1 MIHQM
6 LVSENMSAPPNCA
19 ATSLE
24 TFPISETGRLLQRF
38 PKIELSYE
46 TISHKKVL
54 PPYDVAIAIPHG
66 KKYFAWFSF
75 YGAKNVVYF
84 LELNKER
91 KIVKIQMREHDLGA
105 KISCDTIV
113 YGVLLPDTN
122 MFVMEDMLMSEGFTM
137 KNATFKEK
145 LPWMYEFLQKTHGLG
160 FYVPALWNNVDA
172 NTDQETIHVPEQ
184 YRDLPYA
191 IHHIQYR
198 SFVQNL
204 PLVNVP
210 YNSFAT
216 VRKIAS
222 DTHAPPRPNGA
233 LTAIKTARIDITKP
247 QYKFRTIF
255 QVQADI
261 QYDIYHLYAYAKQ
274 KSTVY
279 YNVAYIP
286 NYKTSVM
293 MNQLF
298 RNIKENDNLDAI
310 EESDDEDD
318 FQNVMEDKYVDLE
331 KTLFVECQFHPKFK
345 RWVPLRVV
353 KQPCKVVHISQL

>member
-1 MIHQM
+1 M
-6 LVSENMSAPPNCA
+6 LDI
-19 ATSLE
+19 L
-24 TFPISETGRLLQRF
+24 PISETGRLLQRF

-54 PPYDVAIAIPHG
+54 PAYDVAIAIPHG

-75 YGAKNVVYF
+75 YGTKNVVYF

-91 KIVKIQMREHDLGA
+91 KIVKIQMREHNLGA

-113 YGVLLPDTN
+113 YGVLLPETDI
-122 MFVMEDMLMSEGFTM
+122 FVMEDMLMSCGFTM
-137 KNATFKEK
+137 KNATLKEK
-145 LPWMYEFLQKTHGLG
+145 LSWMYEFLQKTHVIG
-160 FYVPALWNNVDA
+160 FKIPALWSENRAIDNPMDNGSVV
-172 NTDQETIHVPEQ
+172 HVPEQ

-198 SFVQNL
+198 SFAQNL
-204 PLVNVP
+204 PYINVP

-233 LTAIKTARIDITKP
+233 LTVMKTARIDLTKP
-247 QYKFRTIF
+247 QYKYRTIF
-255 QVQADI
+255 QVSADI
-261 QYDIYHLYAYAKQ
+261 QYDIYHLYASKKQ
-274 KSTVY
+274 NSMVY
-279 YNVAYIP
+279 YHVAYIP

-293 MNQLF
+293 MNRLF
-298 RNIKENDNLDAI
+298 RNIRENENLDAI

-331 KTLFVECQFHPKFK
+331 KTLLIECQFHPKFK

-353 KQPCKVVHISQL
+353 NPPCKVVHISQL

>member
-1 MIHQM
+1 MF
-6 LVSENMSAPPNCA
+6 
-19 ATSLE
+19 E

-46 TISHKKVL
+46 TVSHKKVL
-54 PPYDVAIAIPHG
+54 PAYDVAIAIPHG

-75 YGAKNVVYF
+75 YGTKNVVYF

-91 KIVKIQMREHDLGA
+91 KIVKIQMREHNLGA
-105 KISCDTIV
+105 KLSCDTIV
-113 YGVLLPDTN
+113 YGVLLPETDI
-122 MFVMEDMLMSEGFTM
+122 FVMEDMLMSSGFTM
-137 KNATFKEK
+137 KNATLKEK
-145 LPWMYEFLQKTHGLG
+145 LPWMYEFLQKTQGIG
-160 FYVPALWNNVDA
+160 FKIPVLWNHMDNSSKDDEQNVY
-172 NTDQETIHVPEQ
+172 IPEQ
-184 YRDLPYA
+184 YRDLPYT

-198 SFVQNL
+198 SFAQNL
-204 PLVNVP
+204 PYINVP

-233 LTAIKTARIDITKP
+233 LTVMKTARIDLTKP
-247 QYKFRTIF
+247 QYKYRTIF
-255 QVQADI
+255 QVTPDI
-261 QYDIYHLYAYAKQ
+261 QYDIYHLYACKKQ
-274 KSTVY
+274 NSMVY

-293 MNQLF
+293 MNRLF
-298 RNIKENDNLDAI
+298 RDIRENENLDAI

-318 FQNVMEDKYVDLE
+318 FQNVTEDKYVDLE
-331 KTLFVECQFHPKFK
+331 KTLFMECQFHPKFK

-353 KQPCKVVHISQL
+353 HPPCKVVHISQL